1 MTTTSKT
8 AAFISRAIEFSGKS
22 QREIAIESG
31 FPKPNVLSM
40 LKKGEMKIPLDRI
53 PALAKACHIDQI
65 YLLRL
70 AMEEYHPAIWEVL
83 VNTIGIP
90 LTANEFEMLF
100 AYRIASVDE
109 EIPVTYE
116 KFVAV
121 VDVLVGTGDCTA
133 SEEHSNQH

>member
-8 AAFISRAIEFSGKS
+8 AAFIGRAIEFSGKS
-22 QREIAIESG
+22 QREIASEAG

-40 LKKGEMKIPLDRI
+40 LKKGGMKIPLDRI
-53 PALAKACHIDQI
+53 PALAKACHIDPS
-65 YLLRL
+65 YLFRL
-70 AMEEYHPAIWEVL
+70 VMEEHHSEIWEVL
-83 VNTIGIP
+83 VDTIGMP
-90 LTANEFEMLF
+90 LTANEFEILF

-121 VDVLVGTGDCTA
+121 VDLLVG
-133 SEEHSNQH
+133 E